1 MNSMNAYGKGFAS
14 TKSIQ
19 VIVEIRSSSNRHRDL
34 QFYLPRPYLSLESQ
48 LRKKVEHFIQRGK
61 LEIHIR
67 RISNGGDL
75 EITPNLQL
83 IHEYQ
88 DSMISIAHS
97 LGIISSKNPT
107 QEERKH
113 ICPLSLILQQP
124 GVFQQMERKPNALE
138 ELPLVMTS
146 LEAAIFDMNKM
157 RQQEGR
163 DLYKKIGDYLREL
176 QQYRLELE
184 TEQNGFILHLQERFS
199 KRLSRILGEKID
211 EQTLAKEVAILVEKS
226 DVEEELLQL
235 QTLTDQFFQII
246 QTTPPVKELDL
257 DDIFSA
263 DLHPNEAYVA
273 CGRKLDFIA
282 QDLSKKINILNSKI
296 NNHKSISTVISFK
309 ETLEKIRELI
319 SVVE

>member
-14 TKSIQ
+14 TKYLQ
-19 VIVEIRSSSNRHRDL
+19 VVVEIRSSSNRHRDL

-48 LRKKVEHFIQRGK
+48 LRKKVESIIQRGK

-67 RISNGGDL
+67 RIATGGDL
-75 EITPNLQL
+75 EISPNLQMV
-83 IHEYQ
+83 HEYQ
-88 DSMISIAHS
+88 NGIISIAHT
-97 LGIISSKNPT
+97 LGMTSSKNLSL
-107 QEERKH
+107 EEIQR

-124 GVFQQMERKPNALE
+124 GVFQQIERKPNALE

-146 LEAAIFDMNKM
+146 LEAAMSDMNKM

-163 DLYKKIGDYLREL
+163 DIYQKIENHLKEL

-199 KRLSRILGEKID
+199 KRLSRILGDQID
-211 EQTLAKEVAILVEKS
+211 EETLAREVAILVEKS

-246 QTTPPVKELDL
+246 KTTPPIKVLDL
-257 DDIFSA
+257 DDIFST
-263 DLHPNEAYVA
+263 DIHPSKTYVA

-296 NNHKSISTVISFK
+296 NNHKSISAVISFK
-309 ETLEKIRELI
+309 ETLEKVRELI